1 MSESKTDVLLAEQRV
16 NDKQFK
22 DAVDVC
28 TEDFCARIVK
38 NDPTLI
44 EIQDFMND
52 TEVYLT
58 VLEARRLREWLEKV
72 IP

>member
-1 MSESKTDVLLAEQRV
+1 MSLADECV
-16 NDKQFK
+16 NDEKFK

-28 TEDFCARIVK
+28 TVDFCARVVK
-38 NDPTLI
+38 NDPSLI

-52 TEVYLT
+52 TAVYLT